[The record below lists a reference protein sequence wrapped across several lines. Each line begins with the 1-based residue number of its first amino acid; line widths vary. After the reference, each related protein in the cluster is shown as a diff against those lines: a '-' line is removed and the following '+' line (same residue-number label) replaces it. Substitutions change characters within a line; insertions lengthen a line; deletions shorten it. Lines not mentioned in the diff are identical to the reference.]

1 MPIEIANIALTRIHH
16 LATLEQA
23 NWVAHHIPG
32 REGTVTQDLGRAS
45 VRLDVRGICYGSKAQ
60 DDLERLRQA
69 YKQRQAVDFLAEI
82 VGQAYF
88 SRVII
93 EQFEVMQQA
102 AAPGEYS
109 YRLIVAEAVPTQAKS
124 SPAAVQ
130 PKIKVKAASFMKATL
145 LPDALKMG
153 TLPEISN
160 PIEPIRK
167 SIRPI
172 QDATQSIHADTKGL
186 REILGI

>member
-16 LATLEQA
+16 LTTLEQA
-23 NWVAHHIPG
+23 NWVTHRIPG
-32 REGTVTQDLGRAS
+32 REGTVAQDFGRAS
-45 VRLDVRGICYGSKAQ
+45 VRLDVHGICYGPQAQ
-60 DDLERLRQA
+60 RDLERLRQA

-93 EQFEVMQQA
+93 EQFEVVQRA
-102 AAPGEYS
+102 DAPEEYS
-109 YRLIVAEAVPTQAKS
+109 YRLIVAEAVPSQTKS

-130 PKIKVKAASFMKATL
+130 PKIKAKAASFMTGTL

-153 TLPEISN
+153 ALPEISN
-160 PIEPIRK
+160 PIEPIRQ
-167 SIRPI
+167 SITPI
-172 QDATQSIHADTKGL
+172 QNVTHSIQTDTQGL
-186 REILGI
+186 RDILGI